1 MNRSDVAELHY
12 IAPIANAASIMAHGI
27 LSNRRAGRLQHESI
41 AMQEVQGRR
50 VNKGIPGGMSLHDYV
65 NLYFDARNPMLSKC
79 RSQNQQICVL
89 RVNVEV
95 LDLEGVIVA
104 DRNAASSYA
113 RFYPVEA
120 GIAALDKDLVYARYW
135 THQDPYEAMT
145 RKSIKCAEVLVP
157 ERVDPRFITGAYVI
171 NEAGLAAVQ
180 AAHEALAGV
189 IKRDM
194 FF

>member
-1 MNRSDVAELHY
+1 
-12 IAPIANAASIMAHGI
+12 
-27 LSNRRAGRLQHESI
+27 
-41 AMQEVQGRR
+41 MQEVQGRR
-50 VNKGIPGGMSLHDYV
+50 VNKRIPGGTSLHDYV
-65 NLYFDARNPMLSKC
+65 NLYFDAHNPMLSKC

-89 RVNVEV
+89 RVDAEV

-113 RFYPVEA
+113 RFYPVEP
-120 GIAALDKDLVYARYW
+120 GFAALDKDLVYARYW

-157 ERVDPRFITGAYVI
+157 ERVDPRFITGAYVV
-171 NEAGLAAVQ
+171 NEAGRAAVQ
-180 AAHEALAGV
+180 AAHQALAGV